1 VLLGR
6 VGFDPQAVLNMTAV
20 ELMSHITH
28 ILPPSGKGGDDGDTK
43 THVNTARLRR
53 KNKSS
58 SNN

>member
-1 VLLGR
+1 

-28 ILPPSGKGGDDGDTK
+28 ILPPSGKGGEDGDTK